1 MYVGD
6 PNCEHELNCELAR
19 DIISRLLV
27 IDPSE
32 RISVEEAL
40 KHEYFSF
47 FFEPTSLT
55 PDVTGPFPEARFETG
70 GTIEKWKALIW
81 EEINS
86 FELKTDQEEGCG
98 YFAPV

>member
-1 MYVGD
+1 MVKQYFNLYAGEHST
-6 PNCEHELNCELAR
+6 EHEQNCELAR
-19 DIISRLLV
+19 DIIAKLLV

-70 GTIEKWKALIW
+70 GTIDNWKALIW
-81 EEINS
+81 EEINT
-86 FELKTDQEEGCG
+86 FELED
-98 YFAPV
+98 